1 MCIAFNTRYYVRQSE
16 WALSSRL
23 VDRLASGPPSH
34 LTYIGLGQMSRD
46 RVCNVTRSCLQCSW
60 EYWTVLLRD
69 RVCKCY
75 AFVFADVFFQFKSE
89 QVQSGTYLYEEIW
102 RIKYY
107 VDSPRQ
113 LEPTPTPREK
123 KGTRVWVEYLC
134 NSICVCVWGTMH
146 LVLCT
151 TYYVPVHS
159 TMYYLPRTSY
169 EVICTVASWYQ
180 RYYVRGTRYV

>member
-1 MCIAFNTRYYVRQSE
+1 MTAFVFAMTAIVFAVSMCVLGRTTAFVFAN
-16 WALSSRL
+16 W
-23 VDRLASGPPSH
+23 P
-34 LTYIGLGQMSRD
+34 
-46 RVCNVTRSCLQCSW
+46 RSCLQ
-60 EYWTVLLRD
+60 
-69 RVCKCY
+69 
-75 AFVFADVFFQFKSE
+75 DVFFKFKSE

-102 RIKYY
+102 SVKYY

-180 RYYVRGTRYV
+180 RYYVRGTWYIVHMYICT

>member
-1 MCIAFNTRYYVRQSE
+1 MGTPTHV
-16 WALSSRL
+16 
-23 VDRLASGPPSH
+23 
-34 LTYIGLGQMSRD
+34 TYIRLGQMLRD

-180 RYYVRGTRYV
+180 RYYVHKYIYLYKYNVHST

>member
-1 MCIAFNTRYYVRQSE
+1 MRI
-16 WALSSRL
+16 
-23 VDRLASGPPSH
+23 GP
-34 LTYIGLGQMSRD
+34 YD
-46 RVCNVTRSCLQCSW
+46 RV
-60 EYWTVLLRD
+60 
-69 RVCKCY
+69 RVCKLT
-75 AFVFADVFFQFKSE
+75 AFVFADVFFKFKSE

-102 RIKYY
+102 SIKYY

-180 RYYVRGTRYV
+180 RYYVRGTRYEVHSTYVHKYIYLYKYNVHSTRYLVPRT